1 MQRVDASDGIGVEA
15 GGMMMM
21 MIMVVILRGK
31 EAMVHGSI
39 GRGGER
45 SQLR

>member
-15 GGMMMM
+15 GGMMMT
-21 MIMVVILRGK
+21 MVVILRGK